1 MGKKGKDKERRKR
14 DRSAE
19 VVAPPP
25 RVSDLLRVPLGP
37 VDLSAVSTAPG
48 AGPTDREAAERAV
61 AELAPRLAA
70 LQEQLFAHGRSGG
83 TRRLLLVCQGMDTSG
98 KGGVMEHVV
107 GLMDPQGCDITS
119 FKAPT
124 PEELEHDFLWRIRR
138 RVPEAGIV
146 GVFDRSH
153 YEDVLIARVRSLVPR
168 ATVGRRYG
176 QINRFEKQLTDS
188 GVSLVKV
195 MLHISAD
202 EQKQRLLDRLDDPTK
217 HWKYNPGDVDERAR
231 WADYQQAYEL
241 ALGKCS
247 TEHAPWYVVP
257 ADAKWYR
264 NWAITSL
271 LVEHLEAMDLQ
282 WPPADFDVAAERARV
297 EAS

>member
-1 MGKKGKDKERRKR
+1 MGKKKSKQKDRERT
-14 DRSAE
+14 AH
-19 VVAPPP
+19 APAR
-25 RVSDLLRVPLGP
+25 RVSELLRVAQGA

-48 AGPTDREAAERAV
+48 PGPQDREAAEQAV

-70 LQEQLFAHGRSGG
+70 LQEKLFAHGRSGG
-83 TRRLLLVCQGMDTSG
+83 ARRLLLVCQGMDTSG

-124 PEELEHDFLWRIRR
+124 PEELAHDFLWRIRS
-138 RVPEAGIV
+138 RVPAPGIV

-168 ATVGRRYG
+168 ATLGRRYG
-176 QINRFEKQLTDS
+176 QINRFEKQLVDS
-188 GVSLVKV
+188 GVAVVKV

-231 WADYQQAYEL
+231 WTDYQQAYQV
-241 ALGKCS
+241 ALERCS

-282 WPPADFDVAAERARV
+282 WPAADFDVAAERARV